1 MLTGLFEPIHLIVI
15 LLIVMLVFGA
25 KKLPEIGAGMGKAI
39 SNFKRSMKD
48 TPEGPDHDDKI
59 ESKK

>member
-25 KKLPEIGAGMGKAI
+25 KKLPEIGSGMGKAI
-39 SNFKRSMKD
+39 SNFKRSLKD
-48 TPEGPDHDDKI
+48 SSEPSEGDDKI

>member
-25 KKLPEIGAGMGKAI
+25 KKLPEIGSGMGKAI
-39 SNFKRSMKD
+39 SNFKRSLKD
-48 TPEGPDHDDKI
+48 PAESSEKDDKI

>member
-1 MLTGLFEPIHLIVI
+1 MLTGLFEPVHLIVI

-25 KKLPEIGAGMGKAI
+25 KKLPEIGSGMGKAI
-39 SNFKRSMKD
+39 SNFKRSLKD
-48 TPEGPDHDDKI
+48 SSDSPEHEDKI

>member
-25 KKLPEIGAGMGKAI
+25 KKLPEIGSGMGKAI
-39 SNFKRSMKD
+39 SNFKRSLKD
-48 TPEGPDHDDKI
+48 PSDSPDHEDKI

>member
-25 KKLPEIGAGMGKAI
+25 KKLPEIGSGMGKAI
-39 SNFKRSMKD
+39 SNFKRSIKD
-48 TPEGPDHDDKI
+48 NPDPPEPDDKL

>member
-1 MLTGLFEPIHLIVI
+1 MLTGLFEPVHLIVI

-25 KKLPEIGAGMGKAI
+25 KKLPEIGSGMGKAI
-39 SNFKRSMKD
+39 SNFKRSIKETPD
-48 TPEGPDHDDKI
+48 PPEGDDKI

>member
-25 KKLPEIGAGMGKAI
+25 KKLPEIGSGMGKAI
-39 SNFKRSMKD
+39 SNFKRSLKD
-48 TPEGPDHDDKI
+48 SSDSPDHEDKI

>member
-15 LLIVMLVFGA
+15 LLIVMLLFGA
-25 KKLPEIGAGMGKAI
+25 KKLPEIGSGMGKAI
-39 SNFKRSMKD
+39 SNFKRSLKD
-48 TPEGPDHDDKI
+48 SPETQDHEDKL

>member
-25 KKLPEIGAGMGKAI
+25 KKLPEIGSGMGKAI

-48 TPEGPDHDDKI
+48 GSETTDHEEKI

>member
-25 KKLPEIGAGMGKAI
+25 KKLPEIGSGMGKAI
-39 SNFKRSMKD
+39 SNFKRSLKD
-48 TPEGPDHDDKI
+48 GTESNDHEDKI

>member
-15 LLIVMLVFGA
+15 LLIVMLLFGA
-25 KKLPEIGAGMGKAI
+25 KKLPEIGSGMGKAI
-39 SNFKRSMKD
+39 SNFKRSLKD
-48 TPEGPDHDDKI
+48 SSEAPDHEDKL

>member
-15 LLIVMLVFGA
+15 LLIAMLVFGA

-48 TPEGPDHDDKI
+48 TPDAPDHDDKI

>member
-1 MLTGLFEPIHLIVI
+1 MLTGLFEPVHLIVI

-25 KKLPEIGAGMGKAI
+25 KKLPEIGSGMGKAI
-39 SNFKRSMKD
+39 SNFKRSIKE
-48 TPEGPDHDDKI
+48 TPEQSDHDDKL

>member
-25 KKLPEIGAGMGKAI
+25 KKLPEIGSGMGKAI
-39 SNFKRSMKD
+39 SNFKRSLKD
-48 TPEGPDHDDKI
+48 SSDSPDYEDKI